1 MYISDL
7 VERSKGM
14 CGMFLS
20 VDDTLNHHQRWNR
33 AFLAYPFYSIL
44 VVITMSLCLSESSFP
59 LAIAQNQTFQASSS
73 FSNITTEDPFG
84 SAKVYPTKEN
94 GREWYMNMTGPEN
107 DSLVSITFDPNITK
121 NTDGSWRVSYPH
133 LRFNV
138 DTPIGMDQW
147 KNVEMTGYVRV
158 VSTNSSMLMPNN
170 MTDNLE
176 DDDDE
181 SDIAWYAR
189 GGKRNSEV
197 PCEGTAYFGG
207 IHPEGTVRWKKSI
220 WWTGG
225 YTEERF
231 GHKVTDPLIGKW
243 IGWKVVMYDIVLS
256 NNITAVKL
264 ESYLDLNNNGSWTKV
279 TDIIDSRGWYA
290 RTPDAEFFSASCG
303 RPKDYVVTNSG
314 PIATFRA
321 DYMILDFR
329 DFSIREIQPPSSFNV
344 TSTYRML
351 ELIGL

>member
-1 MYISDL
+1 MLPTVHDKLRLPFIY
-7 VERSKGM
+7 
-14 CGMFLS
+14 
-20 VDDTLNHHQRWNR
+20 HHQKWNR
-33 AFLAYPFYSIL
+33 AFIFLLYSFLL
-44 VVITMSLCLSESSFP
+44 VSLTFLCLSKSLFP
-59 LAIAQNQTFQASSS
+59 LAMSQNQTFQPLSL
-73 FSNITTEDPFG
+73 SNISTDDTFRIT
-84 SAKVYPTKEN
+84 AIYPTKEN
-94 GREWYMNMTGPEN
+94 GREWYMNMSRPEN
-107 DSLVSITFDPNITK
+107 DILVSITFDPNITQ

-138 DTPIGMDQW
+138 DTPSGMEPW

-158 VSTNSSMLMPNN
+158 VSTNSSVLTSNN

-231 GHKVTDPLIGKW
+231 GHKVTESLIGKW
-243 IGWKVVMYDIVLS
+243 IGWKAVMYDIILS
-256 NNITAVKL
+256 NNTTAVKL
-264 ESYLDLNNNGSWTKV
+264 ESYLDLDNNGSWTKV
-279 TDIIDSRGWYA
+279 TDIIDSGGWYA
-290 RTPDAEFFSASCG
+290 RTPDAEFFSAGCG
-303 RPKDYVVTNSG
+303 KPKDYVVTNSG

-329 DFSIREIQPPSSFNV
+329 DFSIREIQPPSSFNL
-344 TSTYRML
+344 TDTYKTL
-351 ELIGL
+351 KD

>member
-1 MYISDL
+1 MFPNIHDKLCLASIGQYKKWRMAFIFLLCSLILVSLTSLYIS
-7 VERSKGM
+7 K
-14 CGMFLS
+14 
-20 VDDTLNHHQRWNR
+20 
-33 AFLAYPFYSIL
+33 
-44 VVITMSLCLSESSFP
+44 SLLP
-59 LAIAQNQTFQASSS
+59 LIMAQNQTFQPSSL
-73 FSNITTEDPFG
+73 SNITTTDDVFG
-84 SAKVYPTKEN
+84 ISEIYPTKEN
-94 GREWYMNMTGPEN
+94 GREWYMNMSRPEN
-107 DSLVSITFDPNITK
+107 DSLVSITFDPNITR

-133 LRFNV
+133 LRLNV
-138 DTPIGMDQW
+138 DTPPGMEQW

-158 VSTNSSMLMPNN
+158 VSTNSSILTPNN
-170 MTDNLE
+170 ITENLE
-176 DDDDE
+176 DEDDDE

-225 YTEERF
+225 YTEEQF

-256 NNITAVKL
+256 NNTTAVKL

-279 TDIIDSRGWYA
+279 TDIIDSGGWYA
-290 RTPDAEFFSASCG
+290 RTPGAEFFSAGCG
-303 RPKDYVVTNSG
+303 KPKDYVVTNSG

-329 DFSIREIQPPSSFNV
+329 DLSIREIQFPSNINL
-344 TSTYRML
+344 TSTYGML
-351 ELIGL
+351 KR